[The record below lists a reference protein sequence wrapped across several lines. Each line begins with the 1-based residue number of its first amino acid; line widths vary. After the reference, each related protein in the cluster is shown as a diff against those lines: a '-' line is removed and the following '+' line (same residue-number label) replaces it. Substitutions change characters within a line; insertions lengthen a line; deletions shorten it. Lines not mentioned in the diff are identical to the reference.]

1 MKKLSTFLVLLVF
14 LVAVAFSYPTAS
26 ADTKFKVTSSVTSNS
41 ATLKWNKL
49 SGAKYYKVY
58 RKTAKTKYKVVCKKT
73 TNKSFVSK
81 NLKSGTKYTFKVTA
95 FKKNTKGK
103 FYGFKSATVTATPKF
118 KLTTSANQNQA
129 TLKWNKADGAKY
141 YKVYRKTADTN
152 YKLVCKKTTSRTFVS
167 KNLKANTK
175 YTFKVKAYKK
185 NKKGNYYAFKSV
197 TTSVK
202 TKALTPTT
210 TATPTTTVTTETTT
224 VPTTPSQLQN
234 LVVQEKQEIYNS
246 FTNYEKLKLFE
257 RDLRY
262 SIPTTAEVEELEVF
276 HTLLT
281 IENTWGYAAKV
292 KLDQATSEAF
302 ISQFGNLTG
311 SELNEYAIGYFD
323 NYKDQYSW
331 WEASKESV
339 IACENTWRT
348 GRLNGVPPYG
358 EDWRVD
364 SVYNRS
370 YLCKLDDGNYYVYL
384 NVDLALDCDEYFAS
398 IADNTLPPLSTI
410 NGSLSTY
417 IKNLT
422 TRQKAML
429 INKDFKYSLPESAK
443 LLEFNLYEYNTYKD
457 WDKLNDAWYYT
468 AKYKLSQ
475 EDGIKA
481 KDKFLADPSAFTP
494 EIIQGY
500 LGNKVIDFN
509 GVKLDV
515 NDVVAAYHNLG
526 STNLVYDNGQT
537 VSILGTWNFSW
548 LFEKDGEYYLYLTTQ
563 LPYITS
569 EWYKLKNSAS

>member
-1 MKKLSTFLVLLVF
+1 MKKLSTYLVLLVF
-14 LVAVAFSYPTAS
+14 LMTVAFSYPTAS
-26 ADTKFKVTSSVTSNS
+26 ADTKFKVTSTVTSNS
-41 ATLKWNKL
+41 AMLKWNKL
-49 SGAKYYKVY
+49 SGAKYYQVY

-73 TNKSFVSK
+73 TNKSFTSK
-81 NLKSGTKYTFKVTA
+81 NLKSGIKYTFKVTA
-95 FKKNTKGK
+95 FEKNAKGK
-103 FYGFKSATVTATPKF
+103 FYGFKSATITATPKF
-118 KLTTSANQNQA
+118 KLTTSATQNQA

-141 YKVYRKTADTN
+141 YKVYRKIAGTN

-167 KNLKANTK
+167 KNLKENTK

-197 TTSVK
+197 TGSVK

-210 TATPTTTVTTETTT
+210 TTTIPTTVTTETTT
-224 VPTTPSQLQN
+224 VPPTPSPGPLTA
-234 LVVQEKQEIYNS
+234 LVLEKRKIFNS

-257 RDLRY
+257 RDVKYAL
-262 SIPTTAEVEELEVF
+262 PTTAEVVEFEVEQTGWVPEGAWGYVAKVKIDLATSQELVSLFENYYAYLGYF
-276 HTLLT
+276 DGRKDIYSWWGPNTETLLT
-281 IENTWGYAAKV
+281 GVQRA
-292 KLDQATSEAF
+292 
-302 ISQFGNLTG
+302 
-311 SELNEYAIGYFD
+311 
-323 NYKDQYSW
+323 
-331 WEASKESV
+331 
-339 IACENTWRT
+339 RT
-348 GRLNGVPPYG
+348 GIFKGLSYEGDGKDLIFSYIHT
-358 EDWRVD
+358 
-364 SVYNRS
+364 SS
-370 YLCKLDDGNYYVYL
+370 YLTKSNDGEYYVYIA
-384 NVDLALDCDEYFAS
+384 VDVSIDCEEYYAS
-398 IADNTLPPLSTI
+398 IYDNTLPPLSTA

-422 TRQKAML
+422 ARQKAML
-429 INKDFKYSLPESAK
+429 VNKDFKYSLPESAK
-443 LLEFNLYEYNTYKD
+443 LLEFNLYEYATDKEY
-457 WDKLNDAWYYT
+457 DKLNDAWYYT

-481 KDKFLADPSAFTP
+481 KDKFLADSYAFTP

-509 GVKLDV
+509 GVKLDA

-569 EWYKLKNSAS
+569 EWYEYKNTDSQE